1 MLTAHP
7 LIPSTGT
14 SDDCN
19 TVPSQPSSSSP
30 PPLPPSRRMEKNSA
44 APHPFRCVINDK
56 WHAYGYA
63 PPFNL
68 SSSSLPHNGRHHS
81 SDRRKQLHRL
91 HCMKVNRSQ
100 RIQPIHHR
108 LRPIHNSHLDMSD
121 PNIRR
126 MFGLASSSSAGSK
139 QAAKMMDTP
148 MLQLLKVHRRHQ
160 NGIG

>member
-14 SDDCN
+14 LDDCN
-19 TVPSQPSSSSP
+19 TVPSQPLSSSPP

-44 APHPFRCVINDK
+44 APHPFRFVINDK

-68 SSSSLPHNGRHHS
+68 SSSSLCHNGRRHIS
-81 SDRRKQLHRL
+81 VRRKQLHRL

-100 RIQPIHHR
+100 RIQPIHHQ
-108 LRPIHNSHLDMSD
+108 LRHIHNSHLDMSD

-139 QAAKMMDTP
+139 RRLRLSMDQCETGRFP
-148 MLQLLKVHRRHQ
+148 FK
-160 NGIG
+160 I